1 MKSASLANARLNKGL
16 LKLTTK
22 DQITRDMTIDLILGK
37 YPQKSQRIAQEL
49 SNAGLQCVGCQAS
62 TWETLEVGMLGHG
75 YSDDEIESLLKT
87 LNQVIEEKSDPTTIS
102 MTKRAAEKF
111 KAILSADK
119 KEGWALRFADKP
131 GGCGGFEYVLDFS
144 EKPTDNDET
153 FDSQGVKIFVNRKM
167 LQRLLG
173 CEIDY
178 LEGLMGSGFKVTNP
192 NVKGS
197 CSCGSSQSY

>member
-1 MKSASLANARLNKGL
+1 M
-16 LKLTTK
+16 TTSK
-22 DQITRDMTIDLILGK
+22 EITRDMTIDAILGK
-37 YPQKSQRIAQEL
+37 FPQKSQRIAQEL

-62 TWETLEVGMLGHG
+62 TWETLEVGMYGHG
-75 YSDDEIESLLKT
+75 KSDVEIEELLCS
-87 LNQVIEEKSDPTTIS
+87 LNQILEETSDPMSIT
-102 MTKRAAEKF
+102 MTKRAADKF
-111 KAILSADK
+111 LSILKSDK

-144 EKPTDNDET
+144 KDPEGEDEI
-153 FDSQGVKIFVNRKM
+153 FESEGVPIHVNRKM
-167 LQRLLG
+167 LPRLLG

-178 LEGLMGSGFKVTNP
+178 LDGLMGAGFKVSNP

>member
-1 MKSASLANARLNKGL
+1 
-16 LKLTTK
+16 
-22 DQITRDMTIDLILGK
+22 MTIDSILGK

-75 YSDDEIESLLKT
+75 YDEGAIEDLLEK
-87 LNQVIEEKSDPTTIS
+87 LNAILEEETDPTTI
-102 MTKRAAEKF
+102 TLTQVAAEKF
-111 KAILSADK
+111 KGILSADK
-119 KEGWALRFADKP
+119 KEGWALRFGDKP

-144 EKPTDNDET
+144 EKATEEDEV
-153 FDSQGVKIFVNRKM
+153 FESHGVEIHVNKKI
-167 LQRLLG
+167 LGRLLG

>member
-1 MKSASLANARLNKGL
+1 MKSVSPANARLNKGL

-22 DQITRDMTIDLILGK
+22 EPITRDMTIDSILGK

-75 YSDDEIESLLKT
+75 YSEDEIESLLKK
-87 LNQVIEEKSDPTTIS
+87 LNGVIEEKSDPTTIS
-102 MTKRAAEKF
+102 MTKRAAKKF
-111 KAILSADK
+111 KTILAADK
-119 KEGWALRFADKP
+119 KEGWSLRFADKP
-131 GGCGGFEYVLDFS
+131 GGCGGFEYILDFS
-144 EKPTDNDET
+144 EKPMDDDEI
-153 FDSQGVKIFVNRKM
+153 FNSQDVKIFVNRKM

>member
-1 MKSASLANARLNKGL
+1 MHASAKLSRGL
-16 LKLTTK
+16 LKLTTNSA
-22 DQITRDMTIDLILGK
+22 ITRDMTIDAILGK
-37 YPQKSQRIAQEL
+37 FPQKSQRIAQEL

-62 TWETLEVGMLGHG
+62 TWETLEVGMYGHG
-75 YSDDEIESLLKT
+75 KSDAEIEELLCS
-87 LNQVIEEKSDPTTIS
+87 LNQILEETSDPMSIT
-102 MTKRAAEKF
+102 MTKRAAGKF
-111 KAILSADK
+111 LSILQSDK

-144 EKPTDNDET
+144 KAAEEEDEV
-153 FDSQGVKIFVNRKM
+153 FESEGVPIHVNRKM
-167 LQRLLG
+167 LPRLLG

-178 LEGLMGSGFKVTNP
+178 LDGLMGAGFKVSNP

>member
-1 MKSASLANARLNKGL
+1 
-16 LKLTTK
+16 
-22 DQITRDMTIDLILGK
+22 MTIDEILGK
-37 YPQKSQRIAQEL
+37 HPQKSQRIAQEL

-75 YSDDEIESLLKT
+75 YGEEEIEKLLQQ
-87 LNQVIEEKSDPTTIS
+87 LNAIIEEETDPSTIT

-111 KAILSADK
+111 KGILSSDK

-144 EKPTDNDET
+144 EKAQEEDEI
-153 FDSQGVKIFVNRKM
+153 FQSHGVEIHVNRKM
-167 LQRLLG
+167 LGRLLG

-178 LEGLMGSGFKVTNP
+178 LEGLMGAGFKVTNP

-197 CSCGSSQSY
+197 CSCGNSQSY

>member
-1 MKSASLANARLNKGL
+1 
-16 LKLTTK
+16 
-22 DQITRDMTIDLILGK
+22 MTIDAILGK
-37 YPQKSQRIAQEL
+37 FPQKSQRIAQEL

-62 TWETLEVGMLGHG
+62 TWETLEVGMYGHG
-75 YSDDEIESLLKT
+75 KSDVEIEELLSS
-87 LNQVIEEKSDPTTIS
+87 LNQILDETSDPMSIT
-102 MTKRAAEKF
+102 MTKRAADKF
-111 KAILSADK
+111 LSILKSDK

-144 EKPTDNDET
+144 KDPEGEDEI
-153 FDSQGVKIFVNRKM
+153 FESEGVPIHVNRKM
-167 LQRLLG
+167 LPRLLG

-178 LEGLMGSGFKVTNP
+178 LDGLMGAGFKVSNP